1 MLWHLWRAVPFILF
15 IALWQAVS
23 ASHLV
28 NSDFL
33 PSPTAVGAALIH
45 LFGAHEIFA
54 NLGATVFTCF
64 AGLAIGALIGI
75 PLGAGM
81 AISPGVE
88 GFFTPLVKATY
99 SLPKT
104 ALVPLLMLW
113 FGIGGITNITVVV
126 LAALLPLVVYTYHGV
141 QGVPRVLMW
150 SARAMGTP
158 DKTLIWRVLLPA
170 SQQEI
175 LIGLRIA
182 LGFSFV
188 TGISAE
194 MIASTNGIGFLAIG
208 GDRLGNRR
216 APRTGPW
223 HFPAAAVGCHC
234 ANSETRGLRR
244 TDPAL
249 IHQPLSCRRRLA
261 DGIICRRNARIC
273 HGAQPHCSLFARTLG
288 VVWLFVAENCISAD
302 IHPLVRHRSSFKD
315 SPRCANVSIS
325 VYRLG
330 L

>member
-1 MLWHLWRAVPFILF
+1 VTVRSTGLRWLRHLWRAVPFLLF
-15 IALWQAVS
+15 LALWQIVS

-33 PSPTAVGAALIH
+33 PSAVAVGAALVH

-54 NLGATVFTCF
+54 NLGATVFTCS

-81 AISPGVE
+81 AISPRVE
-88 GFFTPLVKATY
+88 GFFNPLVKATY

-141 QGVPRVLMW
+141 HGVPRVYIW

-170 SQQEI
+170 AQQEI
-175 LIGLRIA
+175 LTGLRIA

-194 MIASTNGIGFLAIG
+194 MIASTNGIGKLMFIYGENGSYDYMFAATISLLVVAYCADRSLVHLANH
-208 GDRLGNRR
+208 L
-216 APRTGPW
+216 
-223 HFPAAAVGCHC
+223 
-234 ANSETRGLRR
+234 LR
-244 TDPAL
+244 
-249 IHQPLSCRRRLA
+249 
-261 DGIICRRNARIC
+261 
-273 HGAQPHCSLFARTLG
+273 
-288 VVWLFVAENCISAD
+288 W
-302 IHPLVRHRSSFKD
+302 KD
-315 SPRCANVSIS
+315 SAQRDV
-325 VYRLG
+325 
-330 L
+330 